1 MKKAEFVAAMKD
13 YAKKY
18 GEVVVQTINRTG
30 YEYTGL
36 MIRKNGVPT
45 PVVNIDAIF
54 DDYLSGEA
62 SLDDCYGVI
71 DHILPRKQDFDKSTV
86 MDWSKAKDRLFLRVF
101 GRVSEGTIYREVTN
115 LYLVPYIQVDNK
127 GAALVRVTPQLLQL
141 WKVSEDE
148 VFAIAKENQETFRPA
163 EITNLAEQLGMP
175 EADALV
181 PIYVV
186 STKGACGA
194 SAIFYEGV
202 VDTLY
207 EKFGE
212 EFYILPSSIHE
223 VLVIPRSAA
232 PSTKDL
238 ENMVATVNADEV
250 DEDERL
256 TNSIYTYDFAAREFQ
271 VVSA

>member
-1 MKKAEFVAAMKD
+1 
-13 YAKKY
+13 
-18 GEVVVQTINRTG
+18 
-30 YEYTGL
+30 
-36 MIRKNGVPT
+36 MIRKDGVPT

-54 DDYLSGEA
+54 DDYLVGKV
-62 SLDDCYGVI
+62 SLDDCYETI
-71 DHILPRKQDFDKSTV
+71 DRVLAMEPDFDKSAI

-115 LYLVPYIQVDNK
+115 LYLVPYIQVDNR
-127 GAALVRVTPQLLQL
+127 GAALVRVTSPLLNL

-163 EITNLAEQLGMP
+163 KIMSLAEQLGMP
-175 EADALV
+175 EVGELV

-186 STKGACGA
+186 STDSACGA
-194 SAIFYEGV
+194 SAIFYDGI

-223 VLVIPRSAA
+223 VLVIPKSTA

-238 ENMVATVNADEV
+238 ENLVAKVNADEV

-256 TNSIYTYDFAAREFQ
+256 TNSIYTYDFTAREFQ
-271 VVSA
+271 VVNE